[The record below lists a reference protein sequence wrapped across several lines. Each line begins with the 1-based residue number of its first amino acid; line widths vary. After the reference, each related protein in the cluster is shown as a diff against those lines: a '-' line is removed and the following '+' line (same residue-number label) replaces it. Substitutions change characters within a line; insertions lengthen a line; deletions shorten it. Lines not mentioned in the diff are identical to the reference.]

1 MIDMMTVTHIA
12 SRYAPYSMSGVAAG
26 RTATFTF
33 EGEGAEERAEE
44 FVDDLRVDRLIWVT
58 HFKSSVC
65 LYSMPPP
72 VFVWLGHFI
81 LDAIASASP

>member
-44 FVDDLRVDRLIWVT
+44 FVDDLRTYQTLQDRLLEIIGIAPFSVSRNGSEVT
-58 HFKSSVC
+58 VC
-65 LYSMPPP
+65 L
-72 VFVWLGHFI
+72 
-81 LDAIASASP
+81 

>member
-44 FVDDLRVDRLIWVT
+44 FVDDLRT
-58 HFKSSVC
+58 
-65 LYSMPPP
+65 
-72 VFVWLGHFI
+72 
-81 LDAIASASP
+81 